1 MYSKKNDVFGDVF
14 YFKVLRWIVSLLQ
27 METFPITEV
36 NRITY
41 V

>member
-14 YFKVLRWIVSLLQ
+14 QFKILHWIVSLLQ
-27 METFPITEV
+27 TETFPLTEV